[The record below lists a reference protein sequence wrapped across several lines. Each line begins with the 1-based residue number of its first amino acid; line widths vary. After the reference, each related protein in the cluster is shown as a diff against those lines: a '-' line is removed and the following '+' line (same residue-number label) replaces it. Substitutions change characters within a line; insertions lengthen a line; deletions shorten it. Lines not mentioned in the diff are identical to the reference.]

1 MNEPESLPQV
11 PALPPSGGTF
21 FDHMMNGIAPEFV
34 QPAPGADGNQT
45 PEHFAAAVEQYKAD
59 AGTVMD
65 GIAASARTFYKNAAK
80 AVEKLSIRYEDGA
93 AISEVEEKLNAGD

>member
-1 MNEPESLPQV
+1 MNEPEPLPQV

-34 QPAPGADGNQT
+34 QPTPGTDGNQT
-45 PEHFAAAVEQYKAD
+45 PEHFAAAAEQYRAD

-65 GIAASARTFYKNAAK
+65 GIAEGAHTFYRDAAK
-80 AVEKLSIRYEDGA
+80 AVEQLSIRYEDGK